1 MDDPAHKNQKSKH
14 YILQING
21 TLRVQVLPPSCEV
34 YALVH
39 RIGPPLVQR
48 SAFHTHVSRA
58 SGAVERLC
66 TEQATQDRPNLRKRA
81 SKRTG
86 RLSEGASGEMEE
98 RLERLQERD
107 GRLSAVVRLVHCI
120 TGPRLRRQYFVGTD
134 SAVIVGG
141 GHYLETLQC
150 PMSFVTCVC
159 VCVCSGYA
167 IHSQQTGAI
176 CRVCGD
182 CSESFDQPPN
192 INSNNDSSNTQA
204 HLLCSFAFYTS
215 PLYFLY
221 YLLRYGA

>member
-1 MDDPAHKNQKSKH
+1 MDDPAHKNQKSKTLH
-14 YILQING
+14 STDKRGPASSG
-21 TLRVQVLPPSCEV
+21 TSCEV

-86 RLSEGASGEMEE
+86 RLSEGEMEE

-159 VCVCSGYA
+159 VF
-167 IHSQQTGAI
+167 
-176 CRVCGD
+176 RVCHTL
-182 CSESFDQPPN
+182 PTN
-192 INSNNDSSNTQA
+192 WSNMQS
-204 HLLCSFAFYTS
+204 LW
-215 PLYFLY
+215 
-221 YLLRYGA
+221 

>member
-1 MDDPAHKNQKSKH
+1 MEL
-14 YILQING
+14 YIEAEC
-21 TLRVQVLPPSCEV
+21 CEQQAAAEACASAPV
-34 YALVH
+34 SAPGGYP
-39 RIGPPLVQR
+39 RQPL
-48 SAFHTHVSRA
+48 
-58 SGAVERLC
+58 
-66 TEQATQDRPNLRKRA
+66 
-81 SKRTG
+81 
-86 RLSEGASGEMEE
+86 EMEE

-150 PMSFVTCVC
+150 RMSFVMNVCVC
-159 VCVCSGYA
+159 VCVYSGYA

-192 INSNNDSSNTQA
+192 INSNNDSSILRPTCSVPLPSTRPLCTFCTTYSDMVRNLHRSTSSSMSFVATQGCRQ
-204 HLLCSFAFYTS
+204 L
-215 PLYFLY
+215 
-221 YLLRYGA
+221 

>member
-1 MDDPAHKNQKSKH
+1 M
-14 YILQING
+14 
-21 TLRVQVLPPSCEV
+21 
-34 YALVH
+34 
-39 RIGPPLVQR
+39 QR

-58 SGAVERLC
+58 SGAVERL
-66 TEQATQDRPNLRKRA
+66 QATQDRPNLRKRA

-107 GRLSAVVRLVHCI
+107 GRLSAVVRLVQCI

-159 VCVCSGYA
+159 VCVQGMPYTPNKLEQYAESVVIAVSLSTNHLTSIAIMILPILRPTCSAPLPSTRPLCTSCTTYSDMVRNLHRSTSSSVSFVATQG
-167 IHSQQTGAI
+167 
-176 CRVCGD
+176 CR
-182 CSESFDQPPN
+182 Q
-192 INSNNDSSNTQA
+192 
-204 HLLCSFAFYTS
+204 L
-215 PLYFLY
+215 
-221 YLLRYGA
+221 